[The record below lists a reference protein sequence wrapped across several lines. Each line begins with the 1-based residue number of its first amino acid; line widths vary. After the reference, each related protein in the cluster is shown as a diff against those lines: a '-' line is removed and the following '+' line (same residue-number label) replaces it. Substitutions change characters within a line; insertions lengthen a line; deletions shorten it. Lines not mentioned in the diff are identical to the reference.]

1 MARVRSYLLVL
12 PLVVLP
18 LVAAGAEPFRTLT
31 IATGSTGGTYY
42 PIGNAIAAI
51 LNAGLE
57 GTTARAIPSRG
68 SIENLL
74 WLERGDVELGITQQD
89 VAYYAFHGQEA
100 FSGRPFGQ
108 VRALAALYPEFIQAV
123 VRRDGPVKGIGDLK
137 GRRVALGAQGSG
149 TAFNARQI
157 LQTAG
162 VLHEV
167 RAVEAPFE
175 EAITQ
180 LEQGN
185 LDAAFLTAGVPTRV
199 IQTLADRV
207 PIRILPIDGPL
218 REQLMRRYPF
228 FSAVTLPS
236 GSYAAPG
243 PVGTVAITALL
254 VCQASIP
261 EETVTQLL
269 RILFANLPYLNR
281 AHPRGADI
289 SLEGATRGLAIPL
302 HPGAAQFFAA
312 RAR

>member
-1 MARVRSYLLVL
+1 MARFWSYLLAL
-12 PLVVLP
+12 SLVVLP
-18 LVAAGAEPFRTLT
+18 VIAAGSDPFRTLT

-51 LNAGLE
+51 LNTGLE
-57 GTTARAIPSRG
+57 STTARAIPSRG
-68 SIENLL
+68 SIENLV

-100 FSGRPFGQ
+100 FRGRPFGQ
-108 VRALAALYPEFIQAV
+108 VRALAALYPEAIQAV
-123 VRRDGPVKGIGDLK
+123 VRRDGPVKGFGDLK

-149 TAFNARQI
+149 TALNARQI
-157 LQTAG
+157 LQAAG

-175 EAITQ
+175 EAMTQ

-228 FSAVTLPS
+228 FSAATLPA

-243 PVGTVAITALL
+243 PIGTVAITALL

-261 EETVTQLL
+261 EETVAQIL
-269 RILFANLPYLNR
+269 RVLFANLPYLTQ
-281 AHPRGADI
+281 AHPRAADI